1 MNITSWLSLV
11 FFLSG
16 VSALIYQ
23 VVWQRLLTL
32 YYGVGAVSIVLI
44 VSIYMA
50 GLGLG
55 SLLGGFLAERIKNK
69 IRVYFFIE
77 FLIGCFGLLSISFLR
92 FWGQKTAG
100 GDYWLS
106 AVYMSVFLM
115 FPTVLMGIT
124 LPLLTKIFNSFV
136 RNFFDTVS
144 SLYFINTLGA
154 SVGAL
159 VSSFVLISFFGLDR
173 AVYSAAGINFLLVF
187 LIFFL
192 QKVKPCVELS
202 DHQQLTSSA
211 GLPVVIVYVLVMFT
225 GFLAIGYEIVW
236 FRILGILLK
245 NSAYVFPSILA
256 IYLLGIALGSFG
268 MKVWLNK
275 NERIDRR
282 RFFFQIQFCAAFSV
296 LAIFLAYFFATKY
309 TDFSCLTRESFR
321 IDPHPYIRVFTLPW
335 AADPKYLSL
344 AWYSLLDILF
354 WPLLFVLIPTFFMG
368 ASFPLISS
376 LALVKK
382 NEEGRTVARVY
393 FFNILGN
400 VLGGVVTGFVLLV
413 HFGSESTVL
422 GFVAAG
428 LLFGLCLIERGHS
441 LLRKAVKAVTV
452 FLIIGLA
459 VIAFPKRGELYTL
472 MHNDVREGSLK
483 LELEEG
489 LEGVIA
495 TYHDGGE
502 RVINYI
508 NGSSHGGRPGY
519 RFQAQALEAI
529 GFAPHAKRA
538 LVIGYGTGSTLETV
552 LKMDTL
558 EEIVLVELNGTLITN
573 LKKIPFFAGMLK
585 DPRLTV
591 VIEDGRRYLLRSGE
605 KFDLVLIDPF
615 RTVQGYSNNLFSKE
629 FFEIV
634 RAHLSLGGVFM
645 VWMDEIM
652 IVSKTAAT
660 VFEDARLYLRN
671 DGGFCI
677 ASNRRLTPDDKTLRR
692 VLARFDPVSQQGI
705 INSSTSMWVVKPLIL
720 KITQNYPINQDLRP
734 VTEYYIGAFV
744 RNERWLSQKR

>member
-1 MNITSWLSLV
+1 MNITCWLSVV

-32 YYGVGAVSIVLI
+32 YYGVGAVSTVLI

-69 IRVYFFIE
+69 IRIYFIIE
-77 FLIGCFGLLSISFLR
+77 FLIGCFGLFSIIFLK
-92 FWGQKTAG
+92 FLGEKTAG
-100 GDYWLS
+100 SDHWLS

-136 RNFFDTVS
+136 KDFFDTVS
-144 SLYFINTLGA
+144 FLYFINTLGA
-154 SVGAL
+154 AAGAL
-159 VSSFVLISFFGLDR
+159 VSSFLLISFFGLDR
-173 AVYSAAGINFLLVF
+173 AVYSAAGINFLLAF

-192 QKVKPCVELS
+192 QSVKPRGEPAEYQ
-202 DHQQLTSSA
+202 HQYSSA
-211 GLPVVIVYVLVMFT
+211 GLRVPAAYALVMVT

-245 NSAYVFPSILA
+245 NSAYVFSSILA
-256 IYLLGIALGSFG
+256 VYLLGIALGSFG
-268 MKVWLNK
+268 MKAWLNRH
-275 NERIDRR
+275 EGADRR
-282 RFFFQIQFCAAFSV
+282 RLFFQIQFCVAFSV
-296 LAIFLAYFFATKY
+296 LAIFLAYYFATKY
-309 TDFSCLTRESFR
+309 TGFVYLTRESFF

-335 AADPKYLSL
+335 TADLKNLPL
-344 AWYSLLDILF
+344 ALYALLDIFF
-354 WPLLFVLIPTFFMG
+354 WPLIFVLIPTLFMG

-376 LALVKK
+376 LALVKRD
-382 NEEGRTVARVY
+382 EEGRTVARVY

-400 VLGGVVTGFVLLV
+400 VLGGIVTGFVLLV
-413 HFGSESTVL
+413 YFGTEVTVL
-422 GFVAAG
+422 SFIIVG
-428 LLFGLCLIERGHS
+428 LLFGFFLIGGEN
-441 LLRKAVKAVTV
+441 LLSRKIIKAVAVI
-452 FLIIGLA
+452 LIIGVA
-459 VIAFPKRGELYTL
+459 VVAFPKKGELYTL
-472 MHNDVREGSLK
+472 MHDGGQEGALK

-495 TYHDGGE
+495 TYHEGGE
-502 RVINYI
+502 RVVNYI

-519 RFQAQALEAI
+519 RFQAQALETI
-529 GFAPHAKRA
+529 GFAPKAKKA

-552 LKMDTL
+552 LKMDSL

-591 VIEDGRRYLLRSGE
+591 IIEDGRRYLLRSGE
-605 KFDLVLIDPF
+605 KFDMVLIDPF

-629 FFEIV
+629 FFGIV
-634 RAHLSLGGVFM
+634 RDHLSPGGVFM
-645 VWMDEIM
+645 VWMEEIL
-652 IVSKTAAT
+652 IVANTVAV
-660 VFEDARLYLRN
+660 VFEDVRLYLRY

-677 ASNRRLTPDDKTLRR
+677 ASNQTLIPDDSTLRR
-692 VLARFDPVSQQGI
+692 VLARFDPQSQRGI
-705 INSSTSMWVVKPLIL
+705 ISSATSLWVVKPLIL
-720 KITQNYPINQDLRP
+720 RIAQNLPVNQDLRP
-734 VTEYYIGAFV
+734 VTEYYIGPFV
-744 RNERWLSQKR
+744 HYKRWLSQKK